1 MKTSHNLRDS
11 EEAQQILQQG
21 LWLQRVQIPA
31 AATVRP
37 ALRWSLELVSSGQ
50 PLPPIGFVVDLG
62 HAALGTDWESRENR
76 DMPPLPGLPP
86 GLLRT
91 YEDHVLGKLYADWT
105 FARASDV
112 LRLYQDQEQVRGQ
125 ARRFGLRPDSICRP
139 CRLHG
144 RGPESRSH
152 QGAVGASAPGC
163 ARSGLGCIRAE
174 TAFILCW
181 RNCTSR

>member
-112 LRLYQDQEQVRGQ
+112 LRLYQDQEQVRSQ
-125 ARRFGLRPDSICRP
+125 AHGLAFVLTRFAARADFTGVALSPGVIKGLLEQAPRMCS
-139 CRLHG
+139 L
-144 RGPESRSH
+144 
-152 QGAVGASAPGC
+152 GAGMHS
-163 ARSGLGCIRAE
+163 AE

>member
-86 GLLRT
+86 GLLPPTRIMCWANCT
-91 YEDHVLGKLYADWT
+91 PTGPLLGPAMSSAFIRIRNRCAARRGLAFVLTRFA
-105 FARASDV
+105 ARADFTGVALSPGV
-112 LRLYQDQEQVRGQ
+112 IKGLLEQAPRMCS
-125 ARRFGLRPDSICRP
+125 L
-139 CRLHG
+139 
-144 RGPESRSH
+144 
-152 QGAVGASAPGC
+152 GAGMH
-163 ARSGLGCIRAE
+163 LAE